1 MKKALIA
8 LAVLCAA
15 WFGLK
20 DIALQS
26 YLSNGELNVPAS
38 LSYDTGEAWA
48 VTPEVP
54 PPGAWETPWGV
65 DAFVVLPPANVNLQ
79 HGLLPIE
86 DAEVIKDTL
95 GALQQMGEAIPG
107 QTPVYAPL
115 YRAPSP
121 ATKGDD
127 RLAMNAMSSD
137 DLLSAFEHYLETF
150 NNGRGIML
158 IIAESSDPYASPL
171 IERLQEDDLVSRF
184 AGLISFG
191 PETSPYETQP
201 LKCANVLGDGCHQ
214 KVTTKS
220 KTNFGRLLM
229 PSLSYTAPALNVID
243 ANGVAQA
250 IKTQAENVSIWLDE
264 TQPKPAEP
272 FFATEIIESSPIYRP
287 GEDAPIE
294 QSDEN

>member
-1 MKKALIA
+1 MKKALFA
-8 LAVLCAA
+8 LVVLCAA
-15 WFGLK
+15 WFSLK

-26 YLSNGELNVPAS
+26 YLSTGELNIPAS
-38 LSYDTGEAWA
+38 LLYDTEEAWA
-48 VTPEVP
+48 VTPEVR

-65 DAFVVLPPANVNLQ
+65 DAFIVLPPANANLK
-79 HGLLPIE
+79 HGLLPTE
-86 DAEVIKDTL
+86 DAEVIRDAL
-95 GALQQMGEAIPG
+95 DALQQMGEAIPG
-107 QTPVYAPL
+107 QTPVYAPF

-127 RLAMNAMSSD
+127 RLAMNALSSD
-137 DLLSAFEHYLETF
+137 DLLAAFRHYLDNF

-158 IIAESSDPYASPL
+158 IVAESSDAYANPL

-191 PETSPYETQP
+191 PETSPYGIQP
-201 LKCANVLGDGCHQ
+201 LNCADVLGDGCHQ

-220 KTNFGRLLM
+220 KSDFGRLLK

-250 IKTQAENVSIWLDE
+250 IKTQAENVSVWLDE

-272 FFATEIIESSPIYRP
+272 FFATEIIQSSPIYRP
-287 GEDAPIE
+287 GANAPIE
-294 QSDEN
+294 KSDKD